1 MHVEVDNMSRESLVD
16 VMMYGGLDDLS
27 DDHIRQ
33 LRDHPE
39 LLDLIGNRETLGSR
53 KLWSLLVIAVF
64 LVVLSKIIAVKVVD
78 EFDQFML
85 DVSVDLVFEMGA
97 ALIGSVATVIF
108 IQHREKRQFQENL
121 LFRSA
126 VQKRIRAMDAAE
138 KAADQ

>member
-1 MHVEVDNMSRESLVD
+1 MSRESLVD